1 MSDLVTTFLEKRLH
15 QWRQALE
22 AKLQQA
28 PFPTQPAYLYEPIR
42 YALAGKGKRLRPAFV
57 FASAEAVGGDW
68 QTALPVA
75 AAVEIFHIFSLVHD
89 DIMDN
94 DDMRRGRA
102 AVHHAF
108 DTNRALL
115 SGDALLIYAYEQL
128 AEVPNTLLHP
138 VLTAF
143 NRHALAVCEGQA
155 WDMQFEHEPSVVAE
169 DYDRMIDAKTGALL
183 QLSAYLGGLTGG
195 GTEEQAQRLGEIALL
210 TGRAFQMQDDLL
222 EVTSSSTEMGK
233 SLGSDVNNE
242 KKTWLWLDMWKHL
255 PGSALSEWE
264 AARSNPEIGDEERR
278 KLVRNWMQ
286 STGTLERAEMRIK
299 AWIERANEQIRMG
312 GFRETD
318 TLEALLNFILHRKS

>member
-1 MSDLVTTFLEKRLH
+1 M
-15 QWRQALE
+15 E
-22 AKLQQA
+22 ARLQQA

-57 FASAEAVGGDW
+57 FASAEAVGGHW
-68 QTALPVA
+68 REVLNVA
-75 AAVEIFHIFSLVHD
+75 AAVEVFHLFSLVHD

-94 DDMRRGRA
+94 DEMRRGRA

-128 AEVPNTLLHP
+128 ADVPAPLLPP

-143 NRHALAVCEGQA
+143 NRHAMAVCEGQA
-155 WDMQFEHEPSVVAE
+155 WDMQFEHEASVAAE

-183 QLSAYLGGLTGG
+183 QLSAYLGGLAGG

-222 EVTSSSTEMGK
+222 EVTSSSTTMGK
-233 SLGSDVNNE
+233 SLGSDVIHE
-242 KKTWLWLDMWKHL
+242 KKTWLWLDLWKHL
-255 PGSALSEWE
+255 SPAALSEWE
-264 AARSNPEIGDEERR
+264 AAKSNPEIGDAERLE
-278 KLVRNWMQ
+278 LVRNWMQ
-286 STGTLERAEMRIK
+286 STGTLERAEMRINQ
-299 AWIERANEQIRMG
+299 WIEKANEQIRMG

-318 TLEALLNFILHRKS
+318 TLEALLNVILHRKS

>member
-1 MSDLVTTFLEKRLH
+1 MEKRLEE
-15 QWRQALE
+15 WRQALE

-28 PFPTQPAYLYEPIR
+28 PFPDQPVYLYEPIR

-68 QTALPVA
+68 HEVLNVA
-75 AAVEIFHIFSLVHD
+75 AAVEVFHLFSLVHD

-128 AEVPNTLLHP
+128 VDVPAPLLRS
-138 VLTAF
+138 VLSAF
-143 NRHALAVCEGQA
+143 NRLAMAVCEGQA
-155 WDMQFEHEPSVVAE
+155 WDMQFEHEESVE
-169 DYDRMIDAKTGALL
+169 MKDYDRMIDAKTGALL
-183 QLSAYLGGLTGG
+183 QLSAYLGGLVGG

-222 EVTSSSTEMGK
+222 EVTSSSAAMGK
-233 SLGSDVNNE
+233 SLGSDVIHE
-242 KKTWLWLDMWKHL
+242 KKTWLWLDLWKHL
-255 PGSALSEWE
+255 SPAALSEWE
-264 AARSNPEIGDEERR
+264 AAKSNPDFGDAERLV
-278 KLVRNWMQ
+278 LVRNWMH
-286 STGTLERAEMRIK
+286 STGTLERAELRIK
-299 AWIERANEQIRMG
+299 TWIDSANEQISRG
-312 GFRETD
+312 GFRQTEP
-318 TLEALLNFILHRKS
+318 LEALLNFILHRKS